1 MNPKRR
7 NCWEY
12 MKCGRE
18 PGGIKADEFGICPAA
33 ADISF
38 DGINSG
44 TCGGRIC
51 WAVAG
56 TFCEGKVQGTF
67 AEKRNSCMSCSFY
80 KTVQEEE
87 RTANRHTKFLRFIS
101 QDDRNPVFDKMAY
114 KHIKKGERFV
124 CQGEVE
130 DTAYI
135 IQRGSC
141 LVVVEKEG
149 SLHPVDHY
157 GEGDIVGG
165 LGILTGEPRRAHVE
179 AETDMELWVLKRENF
194 EDISTKDPELLT
206 FLTEIV
212 ADRLDSRRPTAY
224 RTIGKYVTTDI
235 IGRGAFSIVYKGIHK
250 GLNMPVAI
258 KMMRHDMATNDEFL
272 DSFHSEAKTIAS
284 LNHDNIIRV
293 YDIEER
299 YRTVFIIEELVDGIS
314 LEGLL
319 ERLKTIPPPAA
330 VHYLIQICSGL
341 DYAHQRDIIHRDIN
355 TTNIFVRR
363 DDRIKI
369 LDFGL
374 ACPIGTEDMTSFGT
388 AFYMA
393 PEQIRSEPLD
403 QRTDIYA
410 LGITAFEMVTGK
422 KPFPVKDL
430 RRLFEMHLNRDVP
443 DPGDVM
449 PNLPDGLRGFIR
461 KACSRDP
468 LKRYQ
473 TAGQALSALQT
484 IAKDFS
490 LTQKYLPPEQRKM
503 STVFLMYRDEH
514 QLELNRLME
523 EFSIKARK
531 LGVELKVA
539 DFRDL

>member
-1 MNPKRR
+1 MNPRR
-7 NCWEY
+7 LNCWEY

-18 PGGIKADEFGICPAA
+18 PGGTKVDEFGICPAA
-33 ADISF
+33 ADLSF

-44 TCGGRIC
+44 ICGGRIC

-56 TFCEGKVQGTF
+56 TFCDGKVQGTF
-67 AEKRNSCMSCSFY
+67 AEKRESCMSCSFY

-87 RTANRHTKFLRFIS
+87 KTATRPTRFLRFIS

-114 KHIKKGERFV
+114 KHVKKGERFI
-124 CQGEVE
+124 CQGELE
-130 DTAYI
+130 DAAYI
-135 IQRGSC
+135 IQQGSC
-141 LVVVEKEG
+141 LVVVEKDG
-149 SLHPVDHY
+149 GLHPVDHY

-179 AETDMELWVLKRENF
+179 AETDMELWVLKREHF
-194 EDISTKDPELLT
+194 EDFSTKDPELLT

-224 RTIGKYVTTDI
+224 RTIGKYVATDI
-235 IGRGAFSIVYKGIHK
+235 IGRGAFSIVYKGIHR

-272 DSFHSEAKTIAS
+272 HSFHSEAKTIAT
-284 LNHDNIIRV
+284 LNQDNIIRI

-319 ERLKTIPPPAA
+319 ERLKTIPQPVA
-330 VHYLIQICSGL
+330 VDYLIQICSGL
-341 DYAHQRDIIHRDIN
+341 DYAHKKDIIHRDIN

-374 ACPIGTEDMTSFGT
+374 ACPIGTEDITSFGT

-422 KPFPVKDL
+422 KPFQQGDL
-430 RRLFEMHLNRDVP
+430 RRLLDMHLTCDIP
-443 DPGDVM
+443 DPGDMM
-449 PNLPDGLRGFIR
+449 PNLPDGLRRFIL
-461 KACSRDP
+461 KACNRDP
-468 LKRYQ
+468 SERYQ
-473 TAGQALSALQT
+473 TSGQALSALQD
-484 IAKDFS
+484 IAKDS
-490 LTQKYLPPEQRKM
+490 GLKQKYLQPEQRKM
-503 STVFLMYRDEH
+503 STVFLMYRNEH

-523 EFSIKARK
+523 EFGNKARQ

-539 DFRDL
+539 DFRDF